1 MVNWWLLKNSR
12 VYPGKWGMV
21 MKKQQIYFEDINV
34 EDEIPAMVKQPTRS
48 QLFMYS
54 AISWNV
60 HRIHY
65 DSEYAIEE
73 DHPTVL
79 VHGPLQGA
87 FLGQFMTDWIS
98 SEGTLKKIAYS
109 NRGRAFPD
117 EPFIMKGRVTEK
129 RNEGEQN
136 LVECEIWGE
145 NKVGERVAV
154 GSATVIL
161 PSRG

>member
-1 MVNWWLLKNSR
+1 MSKE
-12 VYPGKWGMV
+12 
-21 MKKQQIYFEDINV
+21 QIYFEDLKV
-34 EDEIPAMVKQPTRS
+34 EDDIPAMMKNPSRA

-65 DSEYAIEE
+65 DRDFALTEE
-73 DHPTVL
+73 HPDVL

-98 SEGTLKKIAYS
+98 PYGTLKKLAYS
-109 NRGRAFPD
+109 NRGRVLPE
-117 EPFIMKGRVTEK
+117 EPFIMKGRVTGKES
-129 RNEGEQN
+129 EGELN
-136 LVECEIWGE
+136 LVSCDIWDE
-145 NKVGERVAV
+145 NKAGEKVVV
-154 GSATVIL
+154 GSATVHL

>member
-1 MVNWWLLKNSR
+1 MT
-12 VYPGKWGMV
+12 
-21 MKKQQIYFEDINV
+21 KQQIYFEDINV
-34 EDEIPAMVKQPTRS
+34 DDDMPIMVKTPTRA

-65 DSEYAIEE
+65 DAEYARKEE
-73 DHPTVL
+73 HPTVL

-98 SEGTLKKIAYS
+98 PGGTLKKIAYS

-117 EPFIMKGRVTEK
+117 EPYIMKGRVAGKHIE
-129 RNEGEQN
+129 NGQH
-136 LVECEIWGE
+136 LVDCDIRGE
-145 NKVGERVAV
+145 NQAGEIAAM

>member
-1 MVNWWLLKNSR
+1 
-12 VYPGKWGMV
+12 
-21 MKKQQIYFEDINV
+21 MKKQQVYFEDVNV
-34 EDEIPAMVKQPTRS
+34 EDVIPTMIKNPTRA

-65 DSEYAIEE
+65 DTEYAQKEE
-73 DHPTVL
+73 HPTVL

-87 FLGQFMTDWIS
+87 FLGQFMTDWIGPG
-98 SEGTLKKIAYS
+98 GTLKKIAYS
-109 NRGRAFPD
+109 NRGRVLPD
-117 EPFIMKGRVTEK
+117 EPFIMKGSITGK
-129 RNEGEQN
+129 RMEGDQN

-145 NKVGERVAV
+145 NKGGDRIAL

>member
-1 MVNWWLLKNSR
+1 MT
-12 VYPGKWGMV
+12 
-21 MKKQQIYFEDINV
+21 KQQLFFEDVNV
-34 EDEIPAMVKQPTRS
+34 EDHIPVQEKHPNTK

-65 DSEYAIEE
+65 DEEYAKKEE
-73 DHPTVL
+73 HPTVL

-98 SEGTLKKIAYS
+98 PGGTLKKLAYS

-117 EPFIMKGRVTEK
+117 EPYRMKGRITGK
-129 RNEGEQN
+129 RIDGEQH

-145 NKVGERVAV
+145 NQAGDRLAT
-154 GSATVIL
+154 GSATVVL
-161 PSRG
+161 PSRE

>member
-1 MVNWWLLKNSR
+1 MTR
-12 VYPGKWGMV
+12 
-21 MKKQQIYFEDINV
+21 QQIYFEDI
-34 EDEIPAMVKQPTRS
+34 EIDDDLPTMVKNPTRA

-65 DSEYAIEE
+65 DEAYAKTE

-87 FLGQFMTDWIS
+87 FLGQYMTDWVS
-98 SEGTLKKIAYS
+98 PGGTLKKIAYS
-109 NRGRAFPD
+109 NRGPALPD
-117 EPFIMKGRVTEK
+117 EPYIVKGCVTGK
-129 RNEGEQN
+129 RIEDGQH
-136 LVECEIWGE
+136 LVDCDLRGE
-145 NKVGERVAV
+145 NNAGEIAAV
-154 GSATVIL
+154 GSATVIV

>member
-1 MVNWWLLKNSR
+1 MT
-12 VYPGKWGMV
+12 
-21 MKKQQIYFEDINV
+21 KQQVYFEDINIGDGV
-34 EDEIPAMVKQPTRS
+34 PTMVKTPTRA

-65 DSEYAIEE
+65 DVEYARTE

-87 FLGQFMTDWIS
+87 FFGQFMTDWVS
-98 SEGTLKKIAYS
+98 PDGMLRKIAYS
-109 NRGRAFPD
+109 NRGLALPD
-117 EPFIMKGRVTEK
+117 EPYIIKGRVTGK
-129 RNEGEQN
+129 RIEDGVH
-136 LVECEIWGE
+136 LVDCDIRGE
-145 NKVGERVAV
+145 NQAGEVAAL
-154 GSATVIL
+154 GSATVIV

>member
-1 MVNWWLLKNSR
+1 MLT
-12 VYPGKWGMV
+12 
-21 MKKQQIYFEDINV
+21 KQQIYFEDV
-34 EDEIPAMVKQPTRS
+34 SVDEDMPPMVKTPTS
-48 QLFMYS
+48 AQLFMYS

-65 DSEYAIEE
+65 DVEYARTE

-87 FLGQFMTDWIS
+87 FLGQFMTDWVS
-98 SEGTLKKIAYS
+98 PGGTLKKIAYS

-117 EPFIMKGRVTEK
+117 EPYIIKGRITGK
-129 RNEGEQN
+129 RIENGQH
-136 LVECEIWGE
+136 LVDCNIRGE
-145 NKVGERVAV
+145 NRAGEAAAV
-154 GSATVIL
+154 GSATVIV